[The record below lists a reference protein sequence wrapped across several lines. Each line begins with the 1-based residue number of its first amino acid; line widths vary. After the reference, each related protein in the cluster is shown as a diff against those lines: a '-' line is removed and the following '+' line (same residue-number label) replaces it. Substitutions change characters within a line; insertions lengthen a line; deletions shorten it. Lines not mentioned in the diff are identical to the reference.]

1 MKAQDLRIGNFIM
14 RPCCTDK
21 VVEIKENGIIGVD
34 RMRGLITFK
43 ELEPIIITKEI
54 LLENGFKSNGNY
66 FEYTDNED
74 EMCIEFLDK
83 YVRIRYAKMFH
94 CPEDVTECECSSEI
108 DLPSPLF
115 IHKLQNI
122 WYLLTGKELIE
133 FKCKKR
139 DFVWENYL

>member
-1 MKAQDLRIGNFIM
+1 MKAEELRIGNIIW

-21 VVEIKENGIIGVD
+21 VVEIKNDGIIGID

-54 LLENGFKSNGNY
+54 LLENGFKENGSY

-74 EMCIEFLDK
+74 ELCIQFLGK
-83 YVRIRYAKMFH
+83 YIRIGYAKMFH
-94 CPEDVTECECSSEI
+94 CPEDVTECEYGSEI

-115 IHKLQNI
+115 VHTLQNI
-122 WYLLTGKELIE
+122 WYLLTSKELEI
-133 FKCKKR
+133 K
-139 DFVWENYL
+139 L

>member
-1 MKAQDLRIGNFIM
+1 MKAQDLRIGNIIM

-54 LLENGFKSNGNY
+54 LLENGFKSNGNC

-74 EMCIEFLDK
+74 EMYIEFLDK
-83 YVRIRYAKMFH
+83 YVRIGYAKMFH
-94 CPEDVTECECSSEI
+94 CPLDVTECEYSSEL

-115 IHKLQNI
+115 VHKLQNI